1 MRGRAWMS
9 AIAAFPRLG
18 HLQRQIRRLLLTH
31 GPMTT
36 PELAGHIYARAE
48 IKALMAKHTVMD
60 PVEVYIEV
68 DGGS

>member
-1 MRGRAWMS
+1 MD
-9 AIAAFPRLG
+9 
-18 HLQRQIRRLLLTH
+18 T
-31 GPMTT
+31 
-36 PELAGHIYARAE
+36 AE